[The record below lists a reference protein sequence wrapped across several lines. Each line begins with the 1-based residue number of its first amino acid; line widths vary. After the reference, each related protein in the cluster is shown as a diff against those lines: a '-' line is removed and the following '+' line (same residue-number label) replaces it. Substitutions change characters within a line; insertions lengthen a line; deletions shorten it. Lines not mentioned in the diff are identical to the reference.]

1 MYGNC
6 GVGELWCRGTV
17 VYGNCGVWG
26 GTVVYGEYI
35 RLMEVESVVCSVTL
49 IDLLLAQLSDS
60 S

>member
-6 GVGELWCRGTV
+6 GVGELWCMGMWCM
-17 VYGNCGVWG
+17 GGDCGVW
-26 GTVVYGEYI
+26 EYI

-49 IDLLLAQLSDS
+49 TDLLAQLSDS